1 MCYSA
6 QIQAAYL
13 QYLKRTGAE
22 MDIDQFVEIFGARMS
37 DASIRIPR
45 AVERWFETPRN
56 EPQNPIHNPQE
67 QRIKTLIDQHR
78 AGEIAKLEQEVFAQR
93 KRLADAERTL
103 ATKPTKAAAESKR
116 IATDK
121 VEKALTRLER
131 LKAVK
136 PHVAEARI
144 FPLHYAPIVMQDG
157 DRRVMRLARYHCR
170 KPGEPAFIDRQLPG
184 LYNARRDSL
193 GKYWKELFGV
203 THAVMLV
210 ESFFENV
217 QRDGKNQVLHFV
229 PRPADTMFIACL
241 VASWQD
247 PKGGSPLLSFAAI
260 TDEPPPE
267 VAAAGHDR
275 MIINLKPENVDAW
288 LTPRGRSLDEMQ
300 RILGDRQAPY
310 YEHEVMAA

>member
-22 MDIDQFVEIFGARMS
+22 MDIDQFVEIFGARVS
-37 DASIRIPR
+37 DSSIRIPR
-45 AVERWFETPRN
+45 AVERWFDQPRN
-56 EPQNPIHNPQE
+56 EKE
-67 QRIKTLIDQHR
+67 QRIKGFIDEYR
-78 AGEIAKLEQEVFAQR
+78 NAEITKLERELFAQR
-93 KRLADAERTL
+93 KRLADAERVL

-116 IATDK
+116 IASNK
-121 VEKALTRLER
+121 IEQALERLER
-131 LKAVK
+131 LKAEK
-136 PHVAEARI
+136 PHPAEARI
-144 FPLHYAPIVMQDG
+144 FPLHYAPIVLQEG
-157 DRRVMRLARYHCR
+157 DRRVLRLARYHCR
-170 KPGEPAFIDRQLPG
+170 KAGEPAFIDKKLPG

-193 GKYWKELFGV
+193 GKYWKELFGA

-217 QRDGKNQVLHFV
+217 DRDGQNQVLHFV
-229 PRPADTMFIACL
+229 PRPADTMIIACL
-241 VASWQD
+241 VARWQD
-247 PKGGSPLLSFAAI
+247 PKSGAPLLSFAAI

-275 MIINLKPENVDAW
+275 MIVNLKPENLDAW
-288 LTPRGRSLDEMQ
+288 LSPQGRSLDELQ
-300 RILGDRQAPY
+300 RVLADRQTPY